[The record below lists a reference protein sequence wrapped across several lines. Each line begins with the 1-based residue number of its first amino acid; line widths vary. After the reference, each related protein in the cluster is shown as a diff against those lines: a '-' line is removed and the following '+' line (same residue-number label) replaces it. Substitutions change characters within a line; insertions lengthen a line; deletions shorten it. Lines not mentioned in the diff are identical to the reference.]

1 MSDPGGGLPRWI
13 MRGDPAIRQVAALPY
28 RVEDDGSVRVL
39 LITTRETRRWV
50 IPKGNPIRG
59 LAAYEAAAQEAFEEA
74 GLSGLP
80 ARLPIGYYTYWKRRR
95 SGAVRQATVAVFPL
109 AVTGQADHWP
119 EQHQRRSQ
127 WFALAD
133 AAAQVGDR
141 ELAPLIAG
149 FALPPPQVALAR
161 GWTRAVGPIGR
172 WVRARLRG

>member
-1 MSDPGGGLPRWI
+1 MILKEI
-13 MRGDPAIRQVAALPY
+13 AIRQVAALPY

-74 GLSGLP
+74 GVSGVA
-80 ARLPIGYYTYWKRRR
+80 ARQPMGYYNYWKRRR

-109 AVTGQADHWP
+109 AVTGQAELWP
-119 EQHQRRSQ
+119 EQDQRRTQ
-127 WFALAD
+127 WFGIAD

-149 FALPPPQVALAR
+149 FGLPPPQVALAP
-161 GWTRAVGPIGR
+161 GWTRPIGPIGR
-172 WVRARLRG
+172 WMRARLRNRRIGASAD